1 MLAGVDVKWCH
12 CGQQFL
18 KKLNSK
24 LPYDPEIPLL
34 DVYARELT
42 TYVYV
47 KTCTHMFIAALF
59 IIAKK
64 WKQPKCPSTD
74 KWINKI
80 WYIHTMEYYSDIETN
95 KVLVHAITW
104 INLDNILLSER
115 SQTQKATYCMIPFF

>member
-1 MLAGVDVKWCH
+1 MELGSSS
-12 CGQQFL
+12 
-18 KKLNSK
+18 KKQNSE
-24 LPYDPEIPLL
+24 LYDPAIPHQGK
-34 DVYARELT
+34 YPGEL
-42 TYVYV
+42 
-47 KTCTHMFIAALF
+47 KTSVHTRICTHMFIAALF